1 MGRTRRFIDAI
12 ADGDYWTAGMTVAPT
27 DEFKAAWFN
36 AGSGIHKSRLSHH
49 NGLWRLNYRDREE
62 FWLPRPDDAVR
73 FTRNGG
79 YGRVYA
85 KYVAHPEITIRPNT
99 TVVDI
104 GAFIGEFSRPLP
116 RSCTVVAVEPDPRSV
131 RCLRRNTNDNVSV
144 VEKAAWNEEGHLDI
158 DLGSN
163 GSETSVFGTDD
174 GQTRSTVRIP
184 TVRVDTLVTGDVE
197 LLKVE
202 AEGAEPEA
210 LEGAIGLEPFQIV
223 VDVSEERGGESTHSH
238 VLDILHREGYRTS
251 GRGDVL
257 IGIRE

>member
-12 ADGDYWTAGMTVAPT
+12 ADGDYYSAGMSFAPT

-36 AGSGIHKSRLSHH
+36 AGSGIHKSRLSRH
-49 NGLWRLNYRDREE
+49 NGLWELDYRGQEK

-79 YGRVYA
+79 YGRVYS

-104 GAFIGEFSRPLP
+104 GAYIGEFSRGLP
-116 RSCTVVAVEPDPRSV
+116 SSCEVVVVEPDPRSV
-131 RCLRRNTNDNVSV
+131 RCLRRNTGENVSV
-144 VEKAAWNEEGHLDI
+144 FEGAAWDSSGELELK
-158 DLGSN
+158 LGRD
-163 GSETSVFGTDD
+163 GSETSFFTPDAGGSRGTV
-174 GQTRSTVRIP
+174 TVP
-184 TVRVDTLVTGDVE
+184 SFRVENFVNGDVE

-210 LEGAIGLEPFQIV
+210 LEGAIGLEPYQIV
-223 VDVSEERGGESTHSH
+223 VDINDERGGEPTETIIT
-238 VLDILHREGYRTS
+238 DILRREGYDVTV
-251 GRGDVL
+251 RGEVA
-257 IGIRE
+257 IGVRE